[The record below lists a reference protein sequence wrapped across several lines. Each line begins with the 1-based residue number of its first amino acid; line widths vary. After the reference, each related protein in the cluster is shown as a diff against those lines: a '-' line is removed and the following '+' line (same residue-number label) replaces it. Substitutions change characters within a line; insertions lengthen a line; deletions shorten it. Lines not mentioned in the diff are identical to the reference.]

1 MDITGFL
8 FDKQKAEYFDRFVEI
23 LVSVSN
29 MDLKEKEQLL
39 GSIPNDYKLEND
51 MTIVKYL
58 IWTGIREELIKI
70 GYLTKSEDKGQI
82 KLDAV

>member
-1 MDITGFL
+1 MKITGFL
-8 FDKQKAEYFDRFVEI
+8 FKEQKAEYFDRFAEI

-39 GSIPNDYKLEND
+39 RTIPKDFKLDND

-58 IWTGIREELIKI
+58 IWTGLREELIKI
-70 GYLTKSEDKGQI
+70 GYLTKDEDVGQM

>member
-29 MDLKEKEQLL
+29 MDLKEKESLL
-39 GSIPNDYKLEND
+39 NMIPRDYKLDND

-58 IWTGIREELIKI
+58 IWTGLREELIKI

>member
-39 GSIPNDYKLEND
+39 GSIPKDYKLDND

-58 IWTGIREELIKI
+58 IWTGIREDLIKI

>member
-29 MDLKEKEQLL
+29 MDLEEKESLL
-39 GSIPNDYKLEND
+39 NMIPRDYKLDND

-58 IWTGIREELIKI
+58 IWTGLREELIKI

>member
-58 IWTGIREELIKI
+58 IWTGLREELIKI

>member
-8 FDKQKAEYFDRFVEI
+8 FDKQKAEYFDRFVEM

-58 IWTGIREELIKI
+58 IWTGLREELIKI

>member
-29 MDLKEKEQLL
+29 MDLKEKEQFL
-39 GSIPNDYKLEND
+39 GSIPKDYKLDND

-58 IWTGIREELIKI
+58 IWTGIREDLIKI

-82 KLDAV
+82 RLDAV

>member
-39 GSIPNDYKLEND
+39 GAIPKDYKLDND

-82 KLDAV
+82 KLDVV